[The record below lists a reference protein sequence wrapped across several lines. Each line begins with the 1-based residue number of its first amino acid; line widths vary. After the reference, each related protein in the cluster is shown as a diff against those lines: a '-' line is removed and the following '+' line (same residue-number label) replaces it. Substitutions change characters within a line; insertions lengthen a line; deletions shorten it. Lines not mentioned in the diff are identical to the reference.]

1 MKFFMWERLSK
12 LPIAILIAV
21 IIIVASYGLLYLLSF
36 KEIPQRNHDVLISLI
51 SGVIGSCVTPVIG
64 WLYTTNKN
72 QNNNTKQTP

>member
-1 MKFFMWERLSK
+1 MWERLSK